1 MASTFSTVLSGLVT
15 GLTNVAGSAVATA
28 PAVQQPLADLQAEY
42 EKMRTWAIVA
52 GCVAGA
58 VVLFY
63 YLPRFESP
71 VPRIFRD

>member
-1 MASTFSTVLSGLVT
+1 
-15 GLTNVAGSAVATA
+15 
-28 PAVQQPLADLQAEY
+28 
-42 EKMRTWAIVA
+42 MRTWAIIA

-58 VVLFY
+58 VVIFY